1 LFRLHIENGAAVALA
16 MAVVVVGTGA
26 LFGRSV
32 AALAATGALYAS
44 IVDQPAPLSV
54 KWRIFLLDIA
64 AATAVTLL
72 ASLAGGA
79 PWLLG
84 PLIAGVSAGTALL
97 SAYGRRALGLGVA
110 AVLALLFGMATH
122 AGRIELQLVH
132 AAIFA
137 AGGTAYAIVALLLS
151 ALLDDRTRQLYLGE
165 AMLAFARYI
174 TAKAALYDVHAKPR
188 DALRGLVEA
197 HADLVERQQAAR
209 DMIFAGRRTP
219 ARLRWIAALIALLDG
234 FDTMLSS
241 DADIEILRVSS
252 HRHLMRRLHALTR
265 DLGEDVKQLAL
276 LLMTPSLIA
285 TLPDRSIQLQTI
297 GEEIVRLARA
307 REHETTEVAAFRSTW
322 HKLGQTAN
330 RLSRL
335 AEVLA
340 GRNEPLAVPD
350 DLDLQ
355 RFMRIESASPS
366 VLAAQMN
373 LSSPVLRYAIR
384 LTLAMTSGYL
394 LTLVSPDYI
403 HGGWVLL
410 TTALI
415 MRANY
420 SVTRRRRD
428 DRVLGNLA
436 GCVVTVVL
444 VRFLP
449 QDALSATVI
458 LAIGVSHAFA
468 TANYRI
474 TAFAACVSALLQLH
488 FLSPLS
494 QPLLFERVVDTLIGA
509 GLAWGFSYVFP
520 SWEWRNVPRLIRG
533 LVNADRDYAILVL
546 TRVPSDQAI
555 RLARKRAH
563 DMAANLSMTV
573 RRLVDEPNLDRR
585 GLVALN
591 DLLAANYLLA
601 SDLASMR
608 VLFRMRDRELEPAPT
623 EELLALC
630 RRNVTAA
637 FALGGNTD
645 AAPENLSRR
654 SFAEVAKSAQA
665 AMALKRRLV
674 HIERTAERVAGLA
687 ARALREAG

>member
-1 LFRLHIENGAAVALA
+1 
-16 MAVVVVGTGA
+16 MAVVVVGAGM

-54 KWRIFLLDIA
+54 KWRIFLLDIT
-64 AATAVTLL
+64 AATAITLL
-72 ASLAGGA
+72 ASLAGGSPA
-79 PWLLG
+79 LLG
-84 PLIAGVSAGTALL
+84 PLIAVVSAGTALL

-110 AVLALLFGMATH
+110 AVLALLFGMA
-122 AGRIELQLVH
+122 APAASLELQVIRT
-132 AAIFA
+132 AVFA
-137 AGGTAYAIVALLLS
+137 AGGTAYAIVALILS

-174 TAKAALYDVHAKPR
+174 AAKAELYETNARAR
-188 DALRGLVEA
+188 DALRALVEA

-209 DMIFAGRRTP
+209 DMIFAGPRTPRRT
-219 ARLRWIAALIALLDG
+219 RWIAALIALLDG
-234 FDTMLSS
+234 FDTLLSS
-241 DADIEILRVSS
+241 DADIEILRASD

-265 DLGEDVKQLAL
+265 DLSGDVKQLAL
-276 LLMTPSLIA
+276 QLMTPSLVA
-285 TLPDRSIQLQTI
+285 TLPDRAAQLQAI
-297 GEEIVRLARA
+297 GEELARLARA
-307 REHETTEVAAFRSTW
+307 DERDTTEIAAFRSTW
-322 HKLGQTAN
+322 HKLGQTAGRLN
-330 RLSRL
+330 RL
-335 AEVLA
+335 AGVLA
-340 GRNEPLAVPD
+340 GRSEPLAVPG
-350 DLDLQ
+350 DLDLD

-366 VLAAQMN
+366 VLAAQMTR
-373 LSSPVLRYAIR
+373 SSPVLRYAIR

-394 LTLVSPDYI
+394 LTLVFPDYI

-420 SVTRRRRD
+420 SITRRRRD

-436 GCVVTVVL
+436 GCVVTVVM

-449 QDALSATVI
+449 QDALTAAVI
-458 LAIGVSHAFA
+458 IAIGVSHAFA
-468 TANYRI
+468 TVNYRV
-474 TAFAACVSALLQLH
+474 TAFAACISALLQLH

-494 QPLLFERVVDTLIGA
+494 QPLLLERIVDTIIGA
-509 GLAWGFSYVFP
+509 GLAWGFSYIFP

-533 LVNADRDYAILVL
+533 LVGADRDYAMQAL
-546 TRVPSDQAI
+546 TRAPSDQAI

-585 GLVALN
+585 ALVALN
-591 DLLAANYLLA
+591 ELLAANYLLA

-608 VLFRMRDRELEPAPT
+608 VLFRMRDKELEPVPT
-623 EELLALC
+623 EDLLALC
-630 RRNVTAA
+630 RRNVAA
-637 FALGGNTD
+637 TFALGGDPD
-645 AAPENLSRR
+645 APPLSRR
-654 SFAEVAKSAQA
+654 GFAEAAKGTQA
-665 AMALKRRLV
+665 AMSLKRRLV

-687 ARALREAG
+687 ARALREVA

>member
-1 LFRLHIENGAAVALA
+1 
-16 MAVVVVGTGA
+16 MAVVVIGAGA

-64 AATAVTLL
+64 AATVVTLL
-72 ASLAGGA
+72 ASLAGRS
-79 PWLLG
+79 PLLLG
-84 PLIAGVSAGTALL
+84 PLIAMVSAGTALL

-122 AGRIELQLVH
+122 AASLDLQLIH
-132 AAIFA
+132 TAIFA
-137 AGGTAYAIVALLLS
+137 AGGAAYAIAALILS
-151 ALLDDRTRQLYLGE
+151 ALLDDRTRLLYLGE

-174 TAKAALYDVHAKPR
+174 AAKASLYDTQVKSG

-219 ARLRWIAALIALLDG
+219 QRLRWIAALIALLDG
-234 FDTMLSS
+234 FDTILSS
-241 DADIEILRVSS
+241 DADIEILRASD
-252 HRHLMRRLHALTR
+252 HRHLMRRLNALTS
-265 DLGEDVKQLAL
+265 DLAADMKGLAL
-276 LLMTPSLIA
+276 QLMTPALVA
-285 TLPDRSIQLQTI
+285 RLPDRTGQLQAI
-297 GEEIVRLARA
+297 GEEIARLSRDGE
-307 REHETTEVAAFRSTW
+307 RETVEIAAFRSTW
-322 HKLGQTAN
+322 HKLGQTAK

-335 AEVLA
+335 ANVLSDPGESPA
-340 GRNEPLAVPD
+340 IPD

-355 RFMRIESASPS
+355 RFMRVESASPS
-366 VLAAQMN
+366 VLAAQMT

-384 LTLAMTSGYL
+384 LTLAMTGGYL
-394 LTLVSPDYI
+394 LTLLFPDYI

-420 SVTRRRRD
+420 SITRRRRD

-436 GCVVTVVL
+436 GCAATVML

-458 LAIGVSHAFA
+458 IAIGVSHAFA
-468 TANYRI
+468 TVNYRI
-474 TAFAACVSALLQLH
+474 TAFAACISALLQLH

-494 QPLLFERVVDTLIGA
+494 QPLLFERIIDTLIGA
-509 GLAWGFSYVFP
+509 GLAWGFSYIFP

-533 LVNADRDYAILVL
+533 LVSADREYAVQAL
-546 TRVPSDQAI
+546 TRVPSDQAM

-573 RRLVDEPNLDRR
+573 RRLVDEPSLDRR
-585 GLVALN
+585 TLVALN
-591 DLLAANYLLA
+591 ELLAANYLLA

-608 VLFRMRDRELEPAPT
+608 VLFRMRAKELEPAPT

-637 FALGGNTD
+637 FSLGGNPD
-645 AAPENLSRR
+645 AAPESLSRR
-654 SFAEVAKSAQA
+654 SFAEAAKSVRA

-674 HIERTAERVAGLA
+674 HIERTTERVASLA
-687 ARALREAG
+687 ARALRESG